1 MSNQIIGKSYWKV
14 DGVALVTGEAQ
25 YVDDIELREMLHI
38 KILTSPYAHARI
50 KSIDTRA
57 AEKLPG
63 VKTVLCYKNVPRI
76 MHTTAGQGF
85 PEPSPYDAVMFDSKV
100 RFIGDRVATV
110 AAETLAIAKEAVK
123 LIKVKYDVLPA
134 ILDPRDAMKPGAPII
149 HDEPD
154 LSGVYDPKR
163 NIAAHNA
170 VEIGNVKQG
179 YQEADAVCE
188 TEIEI
193 PYYQHAPLEPHICIT
208 YLDENNRLVIRTSTQ
223 VPFHCRRIIAQVLEI
238 PISRIRVIK
247 PRIGGGFGGKQ
258 EILLEDI
265 CALVTLRTGRPAKLE
280 YTRAEEFISSRT
292 RHPMIIGMK
301 AGIKKDGSLTA
312 MEMNILSNTGAY
324 GTHSLTVMSN
334 TGSKNLPL
342 YHSPNIK
349 FYGNAVYT
357 NLPVAG
363 ACRGYGAT
371 QGAFA
376 REVLIDEL
384 CDKINLDPLE
394 FRKKNHIKLGET
406 SPVFVALGEGREGFE
421 QYIKSCGLDECITR
435 GAEAIGWYSKQK
447 RYRIVGSKQQAVS
460 SKKTTNCRLPTAD
473 CRLVYGVGMCCL
485 MQGSGIPGVDMGGA
499 RIKMNEDGSFNLLIG
514 ATDLGTGS
522 DTILAQIAAETLA
535 VKVAQILVY
544 SSDTDFTP
552 FDKGAYASSTTYISG
567 GAVLKAAE
575 IVKQKILQVAAE
587 ILNEPIENFSCKD
600 ATVISKSGK
609 SVTYRDIMNRAL
621 YNANQFQIE
630 GEASHMSYESPP
642 PFAAHFA
649 EVAVDI
655 ETGLVKVLNY
665 VAAVDCGTIINP
677 NLAEGQTEGA
687 VLNGIGYSLSE
698 QMIFDK
704 TGKMVNPSFHDYRIF
719 STKDVPPIKTIL
731 IETYEPTAPYGAK
744 SVAEISINGPLP
756 AIANAIYDACGIK
769 LRKPPFTPEK
779 VLTALNQLTTKAR
792 K

>member
-1 MSNQIIGKSYWKV
+1 MSNIIIGKNHWKV

-38 KILTSPYAHARI
+38 KILSSPYAHARI
-50 KSIDTRA
+50 KNIDTRA

-63 VKTVLCYKNVPRI
+63 VKSVLSYKNVSRI
-76 MHTTAGQGF
+76 MHTTAGQGY
-85 PEPSPYDAVMFDSKV
+85 PEPSPYDAVMFDTKV
-100 RFIGDRVATV
+100 RFVGDRVAAV
-110 AAETLAIAKEAVK
+110 AAETLPIAREAIQ
-123 LIKVKYDVLPA
+123 LIKVNYKVLSA
-134 ILDPRDAMKPGAPII
+134 IFDPRDAMKPNAPVI
-149 HDEPD
+149 HNEPD

-163 NIAAHNA
+163 NIAAHNEI
-170 VEIGNVKQG
+170 EIGNVARG
-179 YQEADAVCE
+179 YKEADVVCE
-188 TEIEI
+188 TEIEL
-193 PYYQHAPLEPHICIT
+193 PYYQHTPVEPHICIT
-208 YLDENNRLVIRTSTQ
+208 YLDENSRLVIRTSTQ
-223 VPFHCRRIIAQVLEI
+223 VPFHCRRIIAQILEI

-258 EILLEDI
+258 EILLEDL

-280 YTRAEEFISSRT
+280 FTRAEEFMSSRT

-301 AGIKKDGSLTA
+301 AGIKKDGTLTA

-342 YHSPNIK
+342 YHSPNIR

-357 NLPVAG
+357 NLPVSG

-371 QGAFA
+371 QGAFV

-384 CDKINLDPLE
+384 CEKINFDPLE
-394 FRKKNHIKLGET
+394 FRKKNHLKLGET
-406 SPVFVALGEGREGFE
+406 SPVFKALGEGREGFD
-421 QYIKSCGLDECITR
+421 QYIKSCGLDECIDR
-435 GAEAIGWYSKQK
+435 GAEAIGWYKKQQ
-447 RYRIVGSKQQAVS
+447 RYRANSTIRPSTPLRINNPKS
-460 SKKTTNCRLPTAD
+460 EIRT
-473 CRLVYGVGMCCL
+473 GVGMCCL
-485 MQGSGIPGVDMGGA
+485 MQGSAIPGVDMGGA

-535 VKVAQILVY
+535 VDVDKILVY

-587 ILNEPIENFSCKD
+587 MMNEPIEYFSCKA
-600 ATVISKSGK
+600 ATVVSKTGK
-609 SVTYRDIMNRAL
+609 SVTYRDIMNRSL

-630 GEASHMSYESPP
+630 GEASHMSYDSPP

-649 EVAVDI
+649 EVVVDI
-655 ETGLVKVLNY
+655 ETGVVQVLNY
-665 VAAVDCGTIINP
+665 IAAVDAGVVINP
-677 NLAEGQTEGA
+677 KLAEGQTEGG
-687 VLNGIGYSLSE
+687 VLNGIGYALSE
-698 QMIFDK
+698 QMIFNDA
-704 TGKMVNPSFHDYRIF
+704 GKMINPSFHDYRIF
-719 STKDVPPIKTIL
+719 SIKDVPPIQTIL
-731 IETYEPTAPYGAK
+731 IPTHEPTGPFGAK

-779 VLTALNQLTTKAR
+779 VLTALKQLTAKAR

>member
-1 MSNQIIGKSYWKV
+1 MKNKVIGKNYWKV

-25 YVDDIELREMLHI
+25 YVDDIDLRDMLQI
-38 KILTSPYAHARI
+38 KILTSPHAHARI
-50 KSIDTRA
+50 LDIDTRA

-63 VKTVLCYKNVPRI
+63 VKSILTYKNVPRI
-76 MHTTAGQGF
+76 WHTTAGQGY
-85 PEPSPYDAVMFDSKV
+85 PEPSPYDALMFDTKV
-100 RFIGDRVATV
+100 RFVGDRVAAV
-110 AAETLAIAKEAVK
+110 AAETLPIAKDAAN
-123 LIKVKYDVLPA
+123 LIKTKYEILPA
-134 ILDPRDAMKPGAPII
+134 ILDPRDSMKPGAPRI
-149 HDEPD
+149 HEESD
-154 LSGVYDPKR
+154 LKGVHDSSK

-170 VEIGNVKQG
+170 IEIGRVVKG

-193 PYYQHAPLEPHICIT
+193 PYYQHAMIEPHICIT

-258 EILLEDI
+258 KILLEDI
-265 CALVTLRTGRPAKLE
+265 CSLITLRTGRPAKLE
-280 YTRAEEFISSRT
+280 YSRAEEFISART

-301 AGIKKDGSLTA
+301 AGIKKDGTLTA

-324 GTHSLTVMSN
+324 GSHSLTVMSN

-357 NLPVAG
+357 NLPVSG

-371 QGAFA
+371 QGAFP

-384 CDKINLDPLE
+384 CDKINFDPLE

-421 QYIKSCGLDECITR
+421 QYIKSCGLDECIDR
-435 GAEAIGWYSKQK
+435 GAAAIGWYKKQR
-447 RYRIVGSKQQAVS
+447 RYRTKSEIRNSQSAI
-460 SKKTTNCRLPTAD
+460 KT
-473 CRLVYGVGMCCL
+473 GVGMCTL

-535 VKVAQILVY
+535 VDIDKILVY

-575 IVKQKILQVAAE
+575 LVKKKILQVAAE
-587 ILNEPIENFSCKD
+587 ILNEPIDNFSCKE
-600 ATVISKSGK
+600 ATVISTSGK
-609 SVTYRDIMNRAL
+609 SVTYREIMDRSL
-621 YNANQFQIE
+621 YNVNQFQIE

-649 EVAVDI
+649 EVAVDT
-655 ETGLVKVLNY
+655 ETGVVKILNY

-677 NLAEGQTEGA
+677 NLAEGQTEGG
-687 VLNGIGYSLSE
+687 VLNGIGYALSE
-698 QMIFDK
+698 EMVFDK
-704 TGKMVNPSFHDYRIF
+704 SGRVVNPSFHGYRIF
-719 STKDVPPIKTIL
+719 STLDVPPIKTIL

-779 VLTALNQLTTKAR
+779 VLTALK
-792 K
+792 